1 MIGKLIAILLSIV
14 GAIIVIGLTLMVVAM
29 LLFRVL
35 VFLASFVAF
44 FFSLAVVVS
53 MFKLM
58 ESQRRK
64 DHEVV
69 DVSKESMLTSAKK

>member
-1 MIGKLIAILLSIV
+1 MIGKLVAILLSIV

-29 LLFRVL
+29 LLFRVF

-58 ESQRRK
+58 KSQRRK

-69 DVSKESMLTSAKK
+69 DVSKESMFTSAKK

>member
-58 ESQRRK
+58 KSQRRK

-69 DVSKESMLTSAKK
+69 DVSKESMFTSAKK